1 MSNLNY
7 QTGVSD
13 YGVNVL
19 KVNYDGH
26 ETIELDLTDLFKDLT
41 HFETLF
47 DPINEYISLLDQGKQ
62 KAIYDV
68 FFDLYAGDYKNNFED
83 PQVLAKL
90 ETNIQEV
97 TSILNY
103 DKFKAW
109 VRDQSHR
116 IIYPDNIINDYI
128 HDPDMNTTL
137 EKTYVKREY
146 TDLIALIMFIRALS
160 PLYVDFYNR
169 IKQVTPHYY
178 YKIFMLFVRSDIAN
192 CPEVIKLKT
201 YVDVNQQ
208 TLIGSTKNENIILF
222 AGLADDDILDSLL
235 SEVVFNKLLTI
246 DFFNKKCNIISF
258 IFQTIKYKG
267 NYAPSNGVTIRGKSV
282 ENNPAKEDI
291 SYFEDYRKTSNIP
304 IGTVVEIQH
313 ALSDIHFLSQLVG
326 TLPFDFDSYH
336 QDVSNIRQYM
346 DFKLDKIQV
355 YLLGWFMN
363 KIINPRALYYIE
375 YRKLV
380 ELMLFAKTVLNTHG
394 YHYIAA
400 VLSSRKSPDPGYLS
414 VVIKNSMNK
423 NSVKRLAESY
433 KFTVE
438 EDKQSVVEKTILEI
452 SKDISNATWV
462 AMGTPEQLSKVSVV
476 SGFLETPGNL
486 NDLVLEYVE
495 FVNT

>member
-1 MSNLNY
+1 MPLHYETS
-7 QTGVSD
+7 VSE
-13 YGVNVL
+13 YGINVL
-19 KVNYDGH
+19 KVSYDGY
-26 ETIELDLTDLFKDLT
+26 ETIELDLTDLFKDLS
-41 HFETLF
+41 HFQTLY
-47 DPINEYISLLDQGKQ
+47 DPINEYVAQLPDQHQ

-97 TSILNY
+97 STILGYNN
-103 DKFKAW
+103 FKAW
-109 VRDQSHR
+109 TRAQENR
-116 IIYPDNIINDYI
+116 IIYPDNIIDDYV

-146 TDLIALIMFIRALS
+146 TDLIALIMFIRALV

-178 YKIFMLFVRSDIAN
+178 YKIFMLFVRSDVAN

-208 TLIGSTKNENIILF
+208 TLIGSSKNENIILF

-246 DFFNKKCNIISF
+246 DFMNKKCNIVSF

-267 NYAPSNGVTIRGKSV
+267 NYTPSSGVTIRGKSV

-313 ALSDIHFLSQLVG
+313 ALSDVNFLALQVG
-326 TLPFDFDSYH
+326 ETNFNFPAYYYE
-336 QDVSNIRQYM
+336 VENIGRYM
-346 DFKLDKIQV
+346 DFKLDKVQV

-380 ELMLFAKTVLNTHG
+380 ELMLFAKTVLIGHG
-394 YHYIAA
+394 FDYMAA
-400 VLSSRKSPDPGYLS
+400 VMSARKSPTTEYLG
-414 VVIKNSMNK
+414 VVIKNTMNK
-423 NSVKRLAESY
+423 SAVSRLSGNY
-433 KFTVE
+433 KFTIE
-438 EDKQSVVEKTILEI
+438 EEKQSVVEKTILEI
-452 SKDISNATWV
+452 SKDISNTAWI
-462 AMGTPEQLSKVSVV
+462 AMGTPEQLSRISTV
-476 SGFLETPGNL
+476 SGYIETPSNL
-486 NDLVLEYVE
+486 NDIVLEYVE
-495 FVNT
+495 FVSS